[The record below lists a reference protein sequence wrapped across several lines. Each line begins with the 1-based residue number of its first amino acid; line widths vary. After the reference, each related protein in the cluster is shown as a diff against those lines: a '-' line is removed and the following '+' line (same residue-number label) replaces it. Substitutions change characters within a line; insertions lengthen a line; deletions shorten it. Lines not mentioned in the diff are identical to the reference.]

1 MAPHQLH
8 QRHVN
13 SNGTAQHTISLILP
27 QEITNIRIVLAAVW
41 PLTPQDH
48 NPHEPST
55 LPMSASKPPVPK
67 YRIIKGTRSDITSED
82 SKAVIRAEA
91 AEHFGVII
99 SEKHKWMKAPAKLPN
114 PEKDRTVVLHTP
126 YETPGTIQLG
136 VCYVTNEK
144 WRINQEQVEGHALV
158 LMLGSGAPGEPYNDI
173 QITLDGK
180 AKEVKG
186 AFVFLP
192 EL

>member
-1 MAPHQLH
+1 
-8 QRHVN
+8 
-13 SNGTAQHTISLILP
+13 
-27 QEITNIRIVLAAVW
+27 
-41 PLTPQDH
+41 
-48 NPHEPST
+48 
-55 LPMSASKPPVPK
+55 
-67 YRIIKGTRSDITSED
+67 
-82 SKAVIRAEA
+82 
-91 AEHFGVII
+91 
-99 SEKHKWMKAPAKLPN
+99 MKAPAKLPN

-144 WRINQEQVEGHALV
+144 WRINQEQVEEQVEGHALV

-192 EL
+192 EM